1 MPSEVAMG
9 VASPSPS
16 PFSSLPTEFM
26 VAKEGALEA
35 VLPVRNLVPTRGG
48 VASFIFPP
56 AAVPAVPAAEAVAA
70 NGVEVITD
78 GRGGE
83 DDTGGSFSVV
93 KVQ

>member
-1 MPSEVAMG
+1 MG
-9 VASPSPS
+9 VASPSQSPS

-26 VAKEGALEA
+26 VAREGALVV

-56 AAVPAVPAAEAVAA
+56 PAVPAVPAAEAEVVAA

-83 DDTGGSFSVV
+83 DDTGVSLSVE
-93 KVQ
+93 KVP